1 MKELDFNPLASVLWR
16 GAGAAS
22 WPKTMGADGNYTTYV
37 ANWDWHYNT
46 PGTKELVENYRA
58 LNSAMPSVNVGS
70 GYGAIQVLADA
81 INRAQSLDPGKIRDA
96 LAATKN
102 LDTILG
108 TITGFDSTGVGI
120 MPCSIMQW
128 QNMISQ
134 VVWPAEFASAQFMY
148 PTPAWSAR

>member
-1 MKELDFNPLASVLWR
+1 ME
-16 GAGAAS
+16 
-22 WPKTMGADGNYTTYV
+22 TTPRISLTGTGII
-37 ANWDWHYNT
+37 NT

-102 LDTILG
+102 LSTILG
-108 TITGFDSTGVGI
+108 TISSFDSTGVAI
-120 MPCSIMQW
+120 MPSSIMQW

-134 VVWPAEFASAQFMY
+134 VVWPADFASAQFHVSHSSLERKVMAMKRY
-148 PTPAWSAR
+148 LIRSKIEKEVFYDSL